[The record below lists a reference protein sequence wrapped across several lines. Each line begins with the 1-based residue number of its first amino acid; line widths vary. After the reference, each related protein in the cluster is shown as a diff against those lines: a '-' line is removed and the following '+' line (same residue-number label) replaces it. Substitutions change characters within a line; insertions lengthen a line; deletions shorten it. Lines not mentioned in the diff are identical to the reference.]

1 MHRRGRKTGQIKICH
16 MCLPTPVLSGSG
28 DEGQKSGRIFSLSN
42 RSPGNVIKFWLQFT
56 AYDSQVEGACQAFFE
71 AAAVRGKG
79 TGNKIRACNR
89 FGLGIY

>member
-1 MHRRGRKTGQIKICH
+1 MGIAKKLDIKKPPCVHRRGRKTGQIKICH

-71 AAAVRGKG
+71 AAAPWP
-79 TGNKIRACNR
+79 AA
-89 FGLGIY
+89 L